1 VIDRLRKDEAGMGL
15 IELIFAMAILNIVVL
30 AMFGAFNAG
39 QLSIQRAA
47 RVSTAE
53 TLADKQLELY
63 RAQVYSTIGLSS
75 SLISAAASD
84 ATHTSES
91 AWVSSGSQLAY
102 ASCTTTAAECQPV
115 QSSVTGPDGR
125 VYRVDTFIRTLTS
138 GTGGPTSGRD
148 VKRVTV
154 VVRRQNTGQVLSRLS
169 TTFDKSTGCVSPNP
183 C

>member
-1 VIDRLRKDEAGMGL
+1 MIERLRTDESGFGL

-53 TLADKQLELY
+53 TMADKQLELY
-63 RAQVYSTIGLSS
+63 RAQVYSTIGLSNG
-75 SLISAAASD
+75 LISASASD

-91 AWVSSGSQLAY
+91 AWVSSGSQLASG
-102 ASCTTTAAECQPV
+102 SCTPSATECQPV
-115 QSSVTGPDGR
+115 QTNVTGPDGR
-125 VYRVDTFIRTLTS
+125 VYRIDTYVRTLTS
-138 GTGGPTSGRD
+138 GSGGPTSGRD

-154 VVRRQNTGQVLSRLS
+154 VVRRQTSGQVLSRLS
-169 TTFDKSTGCVSPNP
+169 TTFDKATGCVSPNP

>member
-1 VIDRLRKDEAGMGL
+1 MIERLRRDEAGLGL
-15 IELIFAMAILNIVVL
+15 IELVFAMAILNIVVL

-39 QLSIQRAA
+39 QLAIQRAA

-53 TLADKQLELY
+53 TMADKQLELY

-75 SLISAAASD
+75 SLITAAASD
-84 ATHTSES
+84 STHTGES

-102 ASCTTTAAECQPV
+102 ASCTTTVPECQPV
-115 QSSVTGPDGR
+115 QTNVTGPDGR
-125 VYRVDTFIRTLTS
+125 LYRIDTFIRTLTS
-138 GTGGPTSGRD
+138 ASGGPTSGRD

-154 VVRRQNTGQVLSRLS
+154 VVRRQTTGQVLSRLS
-169 TTFDKSTGCVSPNP
+169 TTFDKATGCVSPSP